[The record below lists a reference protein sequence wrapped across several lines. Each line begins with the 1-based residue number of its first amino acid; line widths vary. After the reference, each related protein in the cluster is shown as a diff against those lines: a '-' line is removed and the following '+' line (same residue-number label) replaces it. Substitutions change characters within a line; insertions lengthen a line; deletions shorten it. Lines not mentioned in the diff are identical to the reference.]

1 MQLIH
6 PQQVLYWHAER
17 INGVMMLTEIRIWEL
32 LDEQAGWFSELPV
45 MQVRVIKRD
54 SFEVWRPQVVAENKP
69 AVWVAEET
77 GPNTLGHIPVV
88 PFYAKRTGY
97 FTSRPPLIDLAELN
111 VEHWQSSSDQRNIL
125 HVARVPL
132 LTVTSDDEDF
142 SLQVGASRAL
152 RLPTNSKAEFVETKG
167 AAITAGRQDLLDIEE
182 RMRQIGADLISLN
195 VGKMAATQASILD
208 SRSQSKLGAMAQSLE
223 DALNLA
229 LYEWAQWIGA
239 DNGGTVEVFKDF
251 GVDLT
256 NAQDEAVLLNA
267 ANAGKL
273 SNQTFYEELQ
283 RRGTLAD
290 TVSWEEEQARQE
302 AQGPQLG
309 AFGSVT
315 DPTANAGNI
324 GNPANTA
331 ANAGGLNGNGE

>member
-17 INGVMMLTEIRIWEL
+17 INGVMTLTEIRIWEL
-32 LDEQAGWFSELPV
+32 LDDQAGWFSELPV

-54 SFEVWRPQVVAENKP
+54 SFEVWRPQVVADNKP

-132 LTVTSDDEDF
+132 LTVTSDDENF
-142 SLQVGASRAL
+142 SLSVGASRAL
-152 RLPTNSKAEFVETKG
+152 RLPTSSKAEFVETKG

-229 LYEWAQWIGA
+229 LYEWAQWIKA
-239 DNGGTVEVFKDF
+239 PNGGTVEVFKDF

-256 NAQDEAVLLNA
+256 NAQDETVLLNSTV
-267 ANAGKL
+267 AGKL
-273 SNQTFYEELQ
+273 SDQTYYEELQ
-283 RRGTLAD
+283 RRGTVAD
-290 TVSWEEEQARQE
+290 TIDWEQEQARRQE
-302 AQGPQLG
+302 QGPQLG
-309 AFGSVT
+309 TLGGPG
-315 DPTANAGNI
+315 DPSNLDN
-324 GNPANTA
+324 
-331 ANAGGLNGNGE
+331 NAGGLNGNGQ